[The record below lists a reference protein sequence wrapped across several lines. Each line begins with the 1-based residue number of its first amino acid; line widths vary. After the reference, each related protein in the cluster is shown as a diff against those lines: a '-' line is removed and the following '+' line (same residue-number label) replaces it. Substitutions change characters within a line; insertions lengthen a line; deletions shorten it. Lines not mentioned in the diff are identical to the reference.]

1 MNRLKTITRIK
12 EIIGNW
18 GSTTSCELELDCS
31 PCLNSIGNGKNNVS
45 QLVEYFNADDVTA
58 VTYQDELELGDE
70 DIKYEDLDD
79 AILNE
84 IAGILEIY
92 DLKMIKEND

>member
-18 GSTTSCELELDCS
+18 GSTTSGELELDCS